1 MNTGEVRERHRENS
15 KAVTGRSASDN
26 KISAFRL
33 ANVYILSLF
42 VFFLFVCLFLFL
54 EAARLVWRSTGQDS
68 IHLNP

>member
-1 MNTGEVRERHRENS
+1 MNTGEVKERHRENS

-42 VFFLFVCLFLFL
+42 VLCFCLFVL
-54 EAARLVWRSTGQDS
+54 EAARLAWRSTGQDS
-68 IHLNP
+68 GV

>member
-42 VFFLFVCLFLFL
+42 VFFFLFVCFCFWKQL
-54 EAARLVWRSTGQDS
+54 D
-68 IHLNP
+68 

>member
-1 MNTGEVRERHRENS
+1 MNTGEVKERHRENS

-42 VFFLFVCLFLFL
+42 VLFFYLFVFVFG
-54 EAARLVWRSTGQDS
+54 SS
-68 IHLNP
+68 